1 VSRNATTEIT
11 SAAWRDDLRYLA
23 SELASHHI
31 NAFHTTGRE
40 TFAGEVARLNAAI
53 PSMNGDEV
61 LVGLMRI
68 WNFAGVPDRHIE
80 PTWAEF
86 RAGRDPVMEWILRKQ
101 TE

>member
-1 VSRNATTEIT
+1 V
-11 SAAWRDDLRYLA
+11 WRDDLRYLA
-23 SELASHHI
+23 SELASHHV

-53 PSMNGDEV
+53 PSMATKCWS
-61 LVGLMRI
+61 GLCGSLHSSTPTRI

-86 RAGRDPVMEWILRKQ
+86 RAGRDPVMEWILRQQ